1 MKGRLGLAGLLLVA
15 LASFFGGGWLLRRGL
30 DRSDRGRRAPA
41 ESPVMGSR
49 LFQEVM
55 RHVRSY
61 AVDSLDESAIYRLAA
76 SGMLDELND
85 PYAALTAGDDD
96 PNEVGEPPLG
106 MYLDVLEGYVVVVAV
121 RPGSPAAAAGVRS
134 GDVILSANGAA
145 VAAHGLGDLANAL
158 ARPEATPASLRI
170 VRGGGRAIRVTVP
183 TGTVPAQPEP
193 TAFALGEGVVQ
204 IRPAGLG
211 RVALARVATLADS
224 AARAGARG
232 LVLDLRDLVDGRLE
246 DGVALA
252 SVFVPAGT
260 VVAVRR
266 GRQSGDSTPVR
277 TDRDGS
283 VLETPL
289 VVLVDQGTAGAAE
302 VAAGA
307 LQDLDRALIVGEPSF
322 GRGSELSVFPLGDG
336 SALRLT
342 TAHWTT
348 PVGRHL
354 QRGLPTG
361 TEDDEEAEESPERP
375 TFRSAGGRVLRG
387 GGGVVPDREVA
398 RVRGEAGGEDAVLA
412 LARSLLVK
420 AASTE
425 ALLAL
430 EP

>member
-1 MKGRLGLAGLLLVA
+1 MKSRLGLAGLLLVA

-30 DRSDRGRRAPA
+30 DRAARGRRAPS

-61 AVDSLDESAIYRLAA
+61 AVDSLDEGAIYRLAA

-85 PYAALTAGDDD
+85 PYAALTTGDDD

-121 RPGSPAAAAGVRS
+121 RPGSPAAGAGVRS
-134 GDVILSANGAA
+134 GDVVLSANGSP
-145 VAAHGLGDLANAL
+145 VAAHGLGDLAKAL
-158 ARPEATPASLRI
+158 AHPDAAPTHLRI

-183 TGTVPAQPEP
+183 AGTVPDLPEP
-193 TAFALGEGVVQ
+193 MATALGEGVVQ
-204 IRPAGLG
+204 IRPSDLG
-211 RVALARVATLADS
+211 RAGLARVATLADS
-224 AARAGARG
+224 AVRAGARG

-266 GRQSGDSTPVR
+266 GRQTGDSTPVR
-277 TDRDGS
+277 TDRDGA

-307 LQDLDRALIVGEPSF
+307 LQDLDRALVVGEPSF

-348 PVGRHL
+348 PVGRYL

-361 TEDDEEAEESPERP
+361 TEDEEEDGESPERP
-375 TFRSAGGRVLRG
+375 TFRSTGGRELRG

-398 RVRGEAGGEDAVLA
+398 RARGEAGGDDAALA